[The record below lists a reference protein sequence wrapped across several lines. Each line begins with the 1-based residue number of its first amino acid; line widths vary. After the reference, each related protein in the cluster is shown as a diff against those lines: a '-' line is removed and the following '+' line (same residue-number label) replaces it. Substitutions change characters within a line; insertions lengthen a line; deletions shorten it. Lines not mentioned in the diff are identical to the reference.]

1 MRRPAV
7 VAFLFLLFAL
17 PASAQSVVV
26 GSQYQI
32 PAVFYILSPPWTIV
46 DIAHP
51 ATANGNVTLT
61 SFYWGGGGCTG
72 ALKIKFLRPAAAD
85 SLGAFTLVAERGPF
99 TAVTG
104 RNRAPL
110 TPPVA
115 VQQGDLLA
123 ITMLAPFESCGSV
136 MTAYETGSAVMQLT
150 GDVSSGTLNGKYF
163 RDNTVAARAVDTNEV
178 LEGVI
183 PAVGSLQGAFGAF
196 FRTSLQVG
204 CPGGGQCS
212 GKFVFHPAGV
222 PFSPNDQALPYT
234 VTGTT
239 ATSYTDIVAT
249 MGKSGL
255 GTLDVISTDGF
266 PPLVTARV
274 YNDTGATGTSGFTED
289 MIPTLNMLHSG
300 DHGIILT
307 PADLTNYRMNIGV
320 RTLSSTARVVIQIG
334 SRTQNTLDFPANTFK
349 QYTLAELGDPSPI
362 ANEQIHFFV
371 LGGDLAIYGS
381 TTDNRTNDSS
391 AKILRRE

>member
-1 MRRPAV
+1 MHRPAV
-7 VAFLFLLFAL
+7 VAFLFMLLVL

-26 GSQYQI
+26 GSQHQI
-32 PAVFYILSPPWTIV
+32 PGLQYIFNPPHTIV
-46 DIAHP
+46 DVSHP

-61 SFYWGGGGCTG
+61 SFFWGGAGCTG
-72 ALKIKFLRPAAAD
+72 ALKIKFLRPTVSD

-99 TAVTG
+99 TALNG

-115 VQQGDLLA
+115 VQKGDLLA
-123 ITMLAPFESCGSV
+123 ITMLVPFASCGSV
-136 MTAYETGSAVMQLT
+136 MLAYETGAAMMQLN
-150 GDVSSGTLNGKYF
+150 GDVSSGTLNGGYY
-163 RDNTVAARAVDTNEV
+163 RDATLAARAVDTNEV

-183 PAVGSLQGAFGAF
+183 PAVGSLQGGFGSF

-204 CPGGGQCS
+204 CPSGGECV

-222 PFSPNDQALPYT
+222 PFSAGDQVLPYS
-234 VTGTT
+234 VSGTT

-255 GTLDVISTDGF
+255 GTLDVISNDGF

-274 YNDTGATGTSGFTED
+274 YNDAGAGGTSGFTED
-289 MIPTLNMLHSG
+289 MIPTVNMLHQG

-320 RTLSSTARVVIQIG
+320 RTLSGVARVNIQIG
-334 SRTQNTLDFPANTFK
+334 SRTQTTFDFPASSFK

-362 ANEQIHFFV
+362 ANEQIHIFV
-371 LGGDLAIYGS
+371 LGGDVAIYAS

-391 AKILRRE
+391 ARILRRE